1 MVPPDAAGRYLE
13 REFVTSSKVW
23 TGLAVGV
30 LSAAGICAAAP
41 AWAQSEDAI
50 GNHVTIGAGIA
61 TVPGYDGSDRSS
73 IEPAF
78 GAQGSVG
85 PVSFSIQES
94 ALVTDVVR
102 RRRPLGGKLVAGPVL
117 HATLN
122 RTSSRRTA
130 DTQVVALGTL
140 GIAVEGGAQVGYSYN
155 GLLSPYDNATVRVS
169 IVQDLTSVHRS
180 YIITPSVGYG
190 TPLSRKL
197 YVGLNLSADYV
208 GKGYN
213 RAYFGISQAQSQASG
228 LPVFTAKSGFK
239 DVNVAAIALRS
250 LSGDL
255 RKGWAVF
262 ALANYAR
269 LLDSSARSPVSRR
282 DNQWSGAAGLAY
294 SF

>member
-1 MVPPDAAGRYLE
+1 M
-13 REFVTSSKVW
+13 TSAKVW
-23 TGLAVGV
+23 KAWV
-30 LSAAGICAAAP
+30 AAMLIAPGICAAAP
-41 AWAQSEDAI
+41 AWAQAEDSV

-94 ALVTDVVR
+94 ALVTDLVR
-102 RRRPLGGKLVAGPVL
+102 RRNTLGGKFVVGPVL

-130 DTQVVALGTL
+130 DAQVVALGTL
-140 GIAVEGGAQVGYSYN
+140 GVAIEGGAQVGYSYN
-155 GLLSPYDNATVRVS
+155 GILSPYDNATARISV
-169 IVQDLTSVHRS
+169 VQDLTSVHRS

-197 YVGLNLSADYV
+197 YVGANLSADYV

-213 RAYFGISQAQSQASG
+213 RAYFGVSEAQSQASR
-228 LPVFTAKSGFK
+228 LPVFVAKSGLK
-239 DVNVAAIALRS
+239 DVNVAVINLRS

-255 RKGWAVF
+255 RKGWALF
-262 ALANYAR
+262 GLANYAR

-282 DNQWSGAAGLAY
+282 DNQWSGAVGLAY